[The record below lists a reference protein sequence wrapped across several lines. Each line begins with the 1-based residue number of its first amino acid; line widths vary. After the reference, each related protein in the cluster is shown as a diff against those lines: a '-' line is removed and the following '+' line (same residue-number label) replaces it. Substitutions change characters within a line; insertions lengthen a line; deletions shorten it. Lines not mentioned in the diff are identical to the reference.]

1 MGFPY
6 MGLTGWL
13 LLQTPKEFPFDDLK
27 EELGGG
33 FGPQA
38 LEERMKA
45 SMAQGA
51 GEEED

>member
-1 MGFPY
+1 
-6 MGLTGWL
+6 
-13 LLQTPKEFPFDDLK
+13 LK

-45 SMAQGA
+45 SMAQGG
-51 GEEED
+51 GEEEEG